1 MTDSNR
7 VFFDTNPL
15 IYYLEDEGEY
25 GEKIAK
31 FMDDYAEY
39 SFVTS
44 SITIAEYLT
53 GVYKSNSLDKEIEF
67 KEMISDYM
75 FDVISVDWDIAEE
88 AARIRG
94 KHSGYKTMDALQLAT
109 AKLSG
114 CSIFLSNDKQLEGY
128 SDVSVLTIGKL

>member
-53 GVYKSNSLDKEIEF
+53 CVTTC
-67 KEMISDYM
+67 
-75 FDVISVDWDIAEE
+75 
-88 AARIRG
+88 
-94 KHSGYKTMDALQLAT
+94 HSKTFWL
-109 AKLSG
+109 
-114 CSIFLSNDKQLEGY
+114 
-128 SDVSVLTIGKL
+128 

>member
-31 FMDDYAEY
+31 
-39 SFVTS
+39 
-44 SITIAEYLT
+44 
-53 GVYKSNSLDKEIEF
+53 
-67 KEMISDYM
+67 
-75 FDVISVDWDIAEE
+75 
-88 AARIRG
+88 
-94 KHSGYKTMDALQLAT
+94 
-109 AKLSG
+109 LSG

-128 SDVSVLTIGKL
+128 SDVSVLTIGKI